1 MAAEEQRKATVT
13 ILTDV
18 YRIKGDL
25 HLMPG
30 ARLTDYMV
38 EAKGFIAVTDA
49 QVWEAAG
56 RPVFAAPFLNVNRD
70 RIQIIVPN

>member
-1 MAAEEQRKATVT
+1 MAAEEQRKTTVT

-38 EAKGFIAVTDA
+38 EAKGFIAITDA

-70 RIQIIVPN
+70 SIRVIVPN